1 MGVPRFQEV
10 RRSVDRARKR
20 LVFQLARAA
29 AFRAQSTDLHPIQ
42 KMLTRHFFAPVRALI
57 LLVIVSS
64 AAAALDP
71 GRPATPP
78 AIAPSLG
85 GVVRDTG
92 GFPLPHAQVVIIGLN
107 RRTSTNT
114 AGEFFFDEVTPGRYE
129 VYATLIGYAP
139 SRVAVVVPDS
149 SEAPVRVSITLRATA
164 LQLPGIEITATRVA
178 TDPLD
183 LTQSTVELSGQA
195 LSRRV
200 STSVAQTL
208 ASEPGMTQRYS
219 GPAAN
224 MPVIRGLTDDRIV
237 VLENGERSGDL
248 ASSAPDHGVTIDPL
262 RATQIEV
269 VRGPAALQYGNNAI
283 GGVVN
288 VITQEIPTTVPNH
301 VEGYFA
307 SQLESV
313 NPGGAFAASATVPVA
328 RYVAVNAH
336 GGMRRADDTRI
347 GGGGTLLNSDSRSRN
362 AGAAL
367 GVIRE
372 RFAGGVS
379 FSATDFRYGLPGA
392 EGDDELGA
400 FIRGDRQQL
409 MARSDFRLS
418 GRALT
423 ALRLDGAVQ
432 WYGHEEIEP
441 DGAVGTRFDLKTQT
455 ANAIA
460 RTRFGT
466 VSGALGVGGLFKQYA
481 PFGEEALTPAA
492 DSRSGG
498 VFLFQDFPL
507 AVGDTAKV
515 PHLHV
520 GARYDLYAI
529 EPGGDDPKFGNP
541 ASRRFNNAS
550 GSIGITYPIAPDM
563 ALNANISRAF
573 RAPTVEEL
581 YSNGVHAAR
590 GTYEIGNADLNAE
603 TNTGGEVLLRVRQPK
618 VSAQLS
624 AFYNRINEYVTLDFV
639 RDTVV
644 DGSTMPLA
652 LYTQDDATLRGF
664 EGEVEA
670 EVFPDIVLGAMGDL
684 VRGRLESGDPL
695 PFMPAARIGGRARY
709 DDGRLSAG
717 VSFRHVFAQDDVPVA
732 ATADDP
738 SAVATASYDLF
749 DLSAGWTL
757 IRGGLV
763 HNITF
768 RVDNAFDKRY
778 REATSRIKHFA
789 FNPGRNVS
797 LVYRVLF

>member
-1 MGVPRFQEV
+1 M
-10 RRSVDRARKR
+10 
-20 LVFQLARAA
+20 
-29 AFRAQSTDLHPIQ
+29 
-42 KMLTRHFFAPVRALI
+42 VRASL
-57 LLVIVSS
+57 LLVTLAS
-64 AAAALDP
+64 AAAADP
-71 GRPATPP
+71 VRLT
-78 AIAPSLG
+78 APSLG
-85 GVVRDTG
+85 GVVRDTAG
-92 GFPLPHAQVVIIGLN
+92 TPLPHAQVVIIGLN
-107 RRTSTNT
+107 RGTSTNM
-114 AGEFFFDEVTPGRYE
+114 AGEFLFDAVTPGRYE

-139 SRVAVVVPDS
+139 SRVAISVPDA
-149 SEAPVRVSITLRATA
+149 SEAPVRVIITLRATA

-200 STSVAQTL
+200 SASVAQTL

-307 SQLESV
+307 SQVESV
-313 NPGGAFAASATVPVA
+313 NPGGALAVSATVPVA
-328 RYVAVNAH
+328 RLVAVNGHA
-336 GGMRRADDTRI
+336 GFRSSDDTRV
-347 GGGGTLLNSDSRSRN
+347 GGGGTLLNSDSRSTN
-362 AGAAL
+362 GGAAL
-367 GVIRE
+367 GVITE
-372 RFAGGVS
+372 RFTGGLS
-379 FSATDFRYGLPGA
+379 FAATGFRYGLPGA

-400 FIRGDRQQL
+400 FIRGDRQQVT
-409 MARSDFRLS
+409 ARSDFRLA
-418 GRALT
+418 GRMIT
-423 ALRLDGAVQ
+423 ALRLDGTVQ
-432 WYGHEEIEP
+432 WYGHEEVEP
-441 DGAVGTRFDLKTQT
+441 DGEVGTRFDLKTQT

-460 RTRFGT
+460 RTRMGS
-466 VSGALGVGGLFKQYA
+466 VSGAVGMGGLFKQYA

-492 DSRSGG
+492 DSRSFG

-507 AVGDTAKV
+507 VAGDTAKV

-520 GARYDLYAI
+520 GARYDTYSI
-529 EPGGDDPKFGNP
+529 EPATEGPKYG
-541 ASRRFNNAS
+541 ALESRRFGNVS
-550 GSIGITYPIAPDM
+550 GSVGITLPVARDV

-581 YSNGVHAAR
+581 FSNGVHAAR
-590 GTYEIGNADLNAE
+590 GTYEIGNSELDAE

-624 AFYNRINEYVTLDFV
+624 GFYNRINDYVILDFV
-639 RDTVV
+639 RDTIV
-644 DGSTMPLA
+644 DGSSMPLA
-652 LYTQDDATLRGF
+652 LYTQGDATLRGF
-664 EGEVEA
+664 EGEIEA
-670 EVFPDIVLGAMGDL
+670 EVFPRIVAGVMGDL

-695 PFMPAARIGGRARY
+695 PFMPAARAGGRARY
-709 DDGRLSAG
+709 DDGRFSAG
-717 VSFRHVFAQDDVPVA
+717 ASYRHVFDQSDVPVA

-738 SAVATASYDLF
+738 SAVATGSYDIL

-768 RVDNAFDKRY
+768 RIDNAFDTRY

-789 FNPGRNVS
+789 FNPGRNLS

>member
-1 MGVPRFQEV
+1 MLIRFI
-10 RRSVDRARKR
+10 
-20 LVFQLARAA
+20 RAA
-29 AFRAQSTDLHPIQ
+29 ARVSIALA
-42 KMLTRHFFAPVRALI
+42 MLALPAVAHASAPE
-57 LLVIVSS
+57 
-64 AAAALDP
+64 
-71 GRPATPP
+71 G
-78 AIAPSLG
+78 APSLT
-85 GVVRDTG
+85 GVVRDTAG
-92 GFPLPHAQVVIIGLN
+92 TPLPHAQVVIIGLN
-107 RRTSTNT
+107 RGTSSNT
-114 AGEFFFDEVTPGRYE
+114 AGEFFFDAVTPGRYE

-139 SRVAVVVPDS
+139 TRVAVVIPDT
-149 SEAPVRVSITLRATA
+149 SEAPVRITITLRATA

-219 GPAAN
+219 GPAAS

-313 NPGGAFAASATVPVA
+313 SPGGAFAASATVPVT
-328 RYVAVNAH
+328 RYVAVNGH
-336 GGMRRADDTRI
+336 GGVRTSDDTRI
-347 GGGGTLLNSDSRSRN
+347 GGGGRLLNSDSRSTN
-362 AGAAL
+362 AGVAL

-372 RFAGGVS
+372 RFAGGLG
-379 FSATDFRYGLPGA
+379 FSATGFRYGLPGA
-392 EGDDELGA
+392 AGDDELGA

-409 MARSDFRLS
+409 TARTDFRLAA
-418 GRALT
+418 RAIT
-423 ALRLDGAVQ
+423 AIRLDGTAQ
-432 WYGHEEIEP
+432 WYGHEEVEP
-441 DGAVGTRFDLKTQT
+441 EGEVGTRFDLRTQT

-460 RTRFGT
+460 RTRIGT
-466 VSGALGVGGLFKQYA
+466 VSGAIGVGGLFKQYA
-481 PFGEEALTPAA
+481 PFGDEALTPAA

-507 AVGDTAKV
+507 AAGDTAKV

-520 GARYDLYAI
+520 GARYDVYDI
-529 EPGGDDPKFGNP
+529 VPGGDDPKFGDP
-541 ASRRFNNAS
+541 GSRRFNNMS
-550 GSIGITYPIAPDM
+550 GSVGITYPLGSDV
-563 ALNANISRAF
+563 ALNANLSRAF

-581 YSNGVHAAR
+581 FSNGVHAAR
-590 GTYEIGNADLNAE
+590 GTYEIGNSDLSAE
-603 TNTGGEVLLRVRQPK
+603 TNTGGEVLLRVRQPTI
-618 VSAQLS
+618 SAQLS
-624 AFYNRINEYVTLDFV
+624 AYYNRINDYVTLDFV
-639 RDTVV
+639 RDTLV
-644 DGSTMPLA
+644 DGETMPLA

-670 EVFPDIVLGAMGDL
+670 EVAPRIVAGLMGDL
-684 VRGRLESGDPL
+684 VRGELASGDPL
-695 PFMPAARIGGRARY
+695 PFMPAARAGAIARY
-709 DDGRLSAG
+709 DDGRFSAG
-717 VSFRHVFAQDDVPVA
+717 VSYRHVFAQDDVPLA
-732 ATADDP
+732 ATDDDP
-738 SAVATASYDLF
+738 SAVATAAYDLF
-749 DLSAGWTL
+749 DLSAGWTV

-768 RVDNAFDKRY
+768 RVDNALDKRY

>member
-1 MGVPRFQEV
+1 MSNKSLCALR
-10 RRSVDRARKR
+10 
-20 LVFQLARAA
+20 
-29 AFRAQSTDLHPIQ
+29 
-42 KMLTRHFFAPVRALI
+42 RALI
-57 LLVIVSS
+57 ALVFVTAPLAAAETRRASS
-64 AAAALDP
+64 AAPLAGIVQDSA
-71 GRPATPP
+71 G
-78 AIAPSLG
+78 I
-85 GVVRDTG
+85 
-92 GFPLPHAQVVIIGLN
+92 PLPHAQVAIIGLN
-107 RRTSTNT
+107 RGTSTNA
-114 AGEFFFDEVTPGRYE
+114 AGEFFFSSVSPGRYE

-139 SRVAVVVPDS
+139 SRVSVLIPDS
-149 SEAPVRVSITLRATA
+149 SAAPVRIVITMRATA

-219 GPAAN
+219 GPTAN

-262 RATQIEV
+262 RASQIEV

-307 SQLESV
+307 SQMESV
-313 NPGGAFAASATVPVA
+313 NPGGAFAVSATAPVG
-328 RYVAVNAH
+328 RIVAVNAH
-336 GGMRRADDTRI
+336 GGIRAADDTRI
-347 GGGGTLLNSDSRSRN
+347 GGGGTLLNSYSRSTN
-362 AGAAL
+362 AGLAV

-372 RFAGGVS
+372 RFNSGLSFAAGN
-379 FSATDFRYGLPGA
+379 FRYGLPGA
-392 EGDDELGA
+392 AGDEELGA
-400 FIRGDRQQL
+400 FITGSRQQVT
-409 MARSDFRLS
+409 ARSDFRLADRS
-418 GRALT
+418 FT
-423 ALRLDGAVQ
+423 AIRLDGTLQ
-432 WYGHEEIEP
+432 WYGHDEIEP
-441 DGAVGTRFDLKTQT
+441 SGEIGTRFDLKTQT

-460 RTRFGT
+460 RTRFGS
-466 VSGALGVGGLFKQYA
+466 VSGAIGVGGLFKQYA

-492 DSRSGG
+492 DTRSGG
-498 VFLFQDFPL
+498 IFVFQDFPL
-507 AVGDTAKV
+507 AAGDTAKV
-515 PHLHV
+515 PHLHL
-520 GARYDLYAI
+520 GARFDTYTMQ
-529 EPGGDDPKFGNP
+529 PKGDEARFGTPETRNF
-541 ASRRFNNAS
+541 RNFS
-550 GSIGITYPIAPDM
+550 GSIGATYPLASDVS
-563 ALNANISRAF
+563 LNANVSRAF

-590 GTYEIGNADLNAE
+590 GTYEIGNEDLESE
-603 TNTGGEVLLRVRQPK
+603 TNTGGEVLLRVRRPR
-618 VSAQLS
+618 VSSQLS
-624 AFYNRINEYVTLDFV
+624 AFYNRIDNYVILDFV
-639 RDTVV
+639 RDTLV
-644 DGSTMPLA
+644 DGSNMPLA
-652 LYTQDDATLRGF
+652 FYTQGNATLRGF

-670 EVFPDIVLGAMGDL
+670 EVMPRVVAGVMGDV
-684 VRGRLESGDPL
+684 VRGKLESDEPL
-695 PFMPAARIGGRARY
+695 PFMPATRLGTRARY
-709 DDGRLSAG
+709 DDGRFSAG
-717 VSFRHVFAQDDVPVA
+717 FDYRHVFAQNDVPAA

-738 SAVATASYDLF
+738 SSIATDAYDLL

>member
-1 MGVPRFQEV
+1 MR
-10 RRSVDRARKR
+10 
-20 LVFQLARAA
+20 
-29 AFRAQSTDLHPIQ
+29 
-42 KMLTRHFFAPVRALI
+42 
-57 LLVIVSS
+57 
-64 AAAALDP
+64 P
-71 GRPATPP
+71 GT
-78 AIAPSLG
+78 APSLG
-85 GVVRDTG
+85 GVVRDTAG
-92 GFPLPHAQVVIIGLN
+92 TALPHAQVVIIGLN
-107 RRTSTNT
+107 RGTSTNA

-139 SRVAVVVPDS
+139 SRVAVVVPDT
-149 SEAPVRVSITLRATA
+149 SEAPVRVTIVMRATA

-183 LTQSTVELSGQA
+183 ITQSTVELSGQA

-288 VITQEIPTTVPNH
+288 VITQEIPTAVPNH

-307 SQLESV
+307 SQVETV

-336 GGMRRADDTRI
+336 GGMRTAKDTRV
-347 GGGGTLLNSDSRSRN
+347 GGGEELLNSDSRSSN
-362 AGAAL
+362 GGVAL

-372 RFAGGVS
+372 RFTGGLS
-379 FSATDFRYGLPGA
+379 FGATGFRYGLPGV

-409 MARSDFRLS
+409 TARSDFRLS

-423 ALRLDGAVQ
+423 ALRFDGTLQ
-432 WYGHEEIEP
+432 WYGHEEVEP
-441 DGAVGTRFDLKTQT
+441 NGEVGTRFDLKTQT

-507 AVGDTAKV
+507 AAGDTAKV

-520 GARYDLYAI
+520 GARYDVYAI
-529 EPGGDDPKFGNP
+529 EPGDDPEFGSRS
-541 ASRRFNNAS
+541 SRRFNNVS
-550 GSIGITYPIAPDM
+550 GSVGITYPIARDV

-590 GTYEIGNADLNAE
+590 GTYEIGDDDLNAE
-603 TNTGGEVLLRVRQPK
+603 TNTGGEVLLRVRQPR

-624 AFYNRINEYVTLDFV
+624 AFYNRINDYVILDFV

-664 EGEVEA
+664 EGEIEA
-670 EVFPDIVLGAMGDL
+670 EIFPKIVAGVMGDL

-695 PFMPAARIGGRARY
+695 PFMPAARVGGRGRY
-709 DDGRLSAG
+709 DDGRFSAG
-717 VSFRHVFAQDDVPVA
+717 LSYRHVFAQNDVPVA
-732 ATADDP
+732 ATDEDP
-738 SAVATASYDLF
+738 SAVATESYDLF

-768 RVDNAFDKRY
+768 RLDNAFDRRY

>member
-1 MGVPRFQEV
+1 MIHNLTFKTV
-10 RRSVDRARKR
+10 RT
-20 LVFQLARAA
+20 VFVM
-29 AFRAQSTDLHPIQ
+29 AFITA
-42 KMLTRHFFAPVRALI
+42 
-57 LLVIVSS
+57 SS
-64 AAAALDP
+64 AAADIRDN
-71 GRPATPP
+71 GM
-78 AIAPSLG
+78 APSLG
-85 GVVRDTG
+85 GVVRDTAG
-92 GFPLPHAQVVIIGLN
+92 APLPHAQVVIIGLN
-107 RRTSTNT
+107 RGTSTNA

-149 SEAPVRVSITLRATA
+149 SAAPVRVTITMRATA

-208 ASEPGMTQRYS
+208 ASEPGLAQRYS

-248 ASSAPDHGVTIDPL
+248 ASSAPDHGLTIDPL

-307 SQLESV
+307 SQVESV
-313 NPGGAFAASATVPVA
+313 NPGGAFAASATLPVS
-328 RYVAVNAH
+328 RFVAVNAH
-336 GGMRRADDTRI
+336 GGMRSADDTRI
-347 GGGGTLLNSDSRSRN
+347 GGGGTLLNSDSRSSN
-362 AGAAL
+362 AGVAV

-372 RFAGGVS
+372 RVTSGVS
-379 FSATDFRYGLPGA
+379 FAASRFRYGLPGA
-392 EGDDELGA
+392 EGDEELGA
-400 FIRGDRQQL
+400 YIRGDRRQ
-409 MARSDFRLS
+409 ATVRSDFRLA
-418 GRALT
+418 GGAIT
-423 ALRLDGAVQ
+423 ALRLDGTLQ
-432 WYGHEEIEP
+432 WYGHEEVEP
-441 DGAVGTRFDLKTQT
+441 NGEVGTRFDLKTQT
-455 ANAIA
+455 ANAIG
-460 RTRFGT
+460 RTRLGS
-466 VSGALGVGGLFKQYA
+466 VAGAVGVGGLFKQYA
-481 PFGEEALTPAA
+481 PFGEEALTPAV
-492 DSRSGG
+492 DTRSYGLF
-498 VFLFQDFPL
+498 VFQDFPL
-507 AVGDTAKV
+507 AAGDTAKV

-520 GARYDLYAI
+520 GARYDTYGMD
-529 EPGGDDPKFGNP
+529 PQPDDPRFGSL
-541 ASRRFNNAS
+541 ASREFRNFS
-550 GSIGITYPIAPDM
+550 GSIGATYPIASDVS
-563 ALNANISRAF
+563 LNANVSRAF

-590 GTYEIGNADLNAE
+590 GTYEIGNQDLGSE
-603 TNTGGEVLLRVRQPK
+603 TNTGGEVLLRVRRPK
-618 VSAQLS
+618 VSSQLS
-624 AFYNRINEYVTLDFV
+624 AFYNRIDNYVILDFV
-639 RDTVV
+639 RDTLVE
-644 DGSTMPLA
+644 GSSMPLA
-652 LYTQDDATLRGF
+652 VYTQGDATLRGF
-664 EGEVEA
+664 EGEIEA
-670 EVFPDIVLGAMGDL
+670 EVLPRIVAGVMGDL
-684 VRGRLESGDPL
+684 VRGRLESGQPL
-695 PFMPAARIGGRARY
+695 PFMPAARAGFRTRY
-709 DDGRLSAG
+709 DDGRFSAG
-717 VSFRHVFAQDDVPVA
+717 FDYRHVFAQDDVPVA
-732 ATADDP
+732 ATGDDP
-738 SAVATASYDLF
+738 SAVATGAYDLL

-768 RVDNAFDKRY
+768 RVDNAFDRRY

>member
-1 MGVPRFQEV
+1 M
-10 RRSVDRARKR
+10 SSR
-20 LVFQLARAA
+20 LFRAA
-29 AFRAQSTDLHPIQ
+29 ARVSL
-42 KMLTRHFFAPVRALI
+42 ALMI
-57 LLVIVSS
+57 AATS
-64 AAAALDP
+64 AAAGPIASD
-71 GRPATPP
+71 G
-78 AIAPSLG
+78 APSLA
-85 GVVRDTG
+85 GVVRDTAG
-92 GFPLPHAQVVIIGLN
+92 TPLPHAQVVIIGLN
-107 RRTSTNT
+107 RGTSSNT
-114 AGEFFFDEVTPGRYE
+114 AGEFSFDAVTPGRYE

-139 SRVAVVVPDS
+139 ARVAVVIPDT
-149 SEAPVRVSITLRATA
+149 SEAPVRITITMRATA

-219 GPAAN
+219 GPAAS

-248 ASSAPDHGVTIDPL
+248 ASSAPDHGVTVDPL

-307 SQLESV
+307 SQIESAS
-313 NPGGAFAASATVPVA
+313 PGGAFATSATAPVT

-336 GGMRRADDTRI
+336 GGVRASEDTRL
-347 GGGGTLLNSDSRSRN
+347 GGGGTLLNSDSRSTN
-362 AGAAL
+362 AGVAL
-367 GVIRE
+367 GLIRE
-372 RFAGGVS
+372 RFAAGFG
-379 FSATDFRYGLPGA
+379 FSATGFRYGLPGV

-400 FIRGDRQQL
+400 FIRGSRQQL
-409 MARSDFRLS
+409 TTRADFRLA
-418 GRALT
+418 GRAIT
-423 ALRLDGAVQ
+423 ALRLDGTAQ
-432 WYGHEEIEP
+432 WYGHEEVEP
-441 DGAVGTRFDLKTQT
+441 AGEVGTRFDLRTQT
-455 ANAIA
+455 TNAIA
-460 RTRFGT
+460 RTRLGT
-466 VSGALGVGGLFKQYA
+466 VSGAVGVGGLFKQYA

-507 AVGDTAKV
+507 AAGDTAKV

-520 GARYDLYAI
+520 GARYDVYDI
-529 EPGGDDPKFGNP
+529 VPGKDDPKFGNP
-541 ASRRFNNAS
+541 GSRRFNNMS
-550 GSIGITYPIAPDM
+550 GSLGITYPLTSDV

-581 YSNGVHAAR
+581 FSNGVHAAR

-603 TNTGGEVLLRVRQPK
+603 TNIGGEVLLRARQPK

-624 AFYNRINEYVTLDFV
+624 AYYNRINDYVILDFV
-639 RDTVV
+639 RDTLV
-644 DGSTMPLA
+644 DGATMPLA
-652 LYTQDDATLRGF
+652 LYTQNDATLRGF
-664 EGEVEA
+664 EGEFEA
-670 EVFPDIVLGAMGDL
+670 EVAPRVVAGLMGDL

-695 PFMPAARIGGRARY
+695 PFMPAARAGGRARY
-709 DDGRLSAG
+709 DDGHFSAG
-717 VSFRHVFAQDDVPVA
+717 VSYRHAFAQDDVPAA
-732 ATADDP
+732 ATDGDP
-738 SAVATASYDLF
+738 SAIATAAYDLV

-768 RVDNAFDKRY
+768 RVDNALDKRY

>member
-1 MGVPRFQEV
+1 MFT
-10 RRSVDRARKR
+10 RS
-20 LVFQLARAA
+20 FRAA
-29 AFRAQSTDLHPIQ
+29 ACAFL
-42 KMLTRHFFAPVRALI
+42 ALAI
-57 LLVIVSS
+57 PAAS
-64 AAAALDP
+64 AEAISA
-71 GRPATPP
+71 RPES
-78 AIAPSLG
+78 APSLA
-85 GVVRDTG
+85 GVVRDTAG
-92 GFPLPHAQVVIIGLN
+92 TPLPHAQVVIIGLN
-107 RRTSTNT
+107 RGTSSNT
-114 AGEFFFDEVTPGRYE
+114 AGEFFFDAVSPGRYE

-139 SRVAVVVPDS
+139 ARVAVVIPDGS
-149 SEAPVRVSITLRATA
+149 DAPVRITITMRATA

-219 GPAAN
+219 GPAAS

-248 ASSAPDHGVTIDPL
+248 AASAPDHGVTIDPL

-307 SQLESV
+307 SQVESAS
-313 NPGGAFAASATVPVA
+313 PGGAFAASATVPVT
-328 RYVAVNAH
+328 RYVAVGAH
-336 GGMRRADDTRI
+336 GGVRATDDTRL
-347 GGGGTLLNSDSRSRN
+347 GGGGTLLNSDSRSTN

-367 GVIRE
+367 GLIRE
-372 RFAGGVS
+372 RLAAGLG
-379 FSATDFRYGLPGA
+379 FSATGFRYGLPGV

-400 FIRGDRQQL
+400 FITGSRQQL
-409 MARSDFRLS
+409 TARADFRLA
-418 GRALT
+418 GRAVT
-423 ALRLDGAVQ
+423 ALRLDGSAQ
-432 WYGHEEIEP
+432 WYGHEEVEP
-441 DGAVGTRFDLKTQT
+441 EGEVGTRFDLKTQT
-455 ANAIA
+455 VNAIA
-460 RTRFGT
+460 RTRIGT
-466 VSGALGVGGLFKQYA
+466 VSGAVGAGGLFRQYA

-507 AVGDTAKV
+507 AAGDTAKV

-520 GARYDLYAI
+520 GARYDIYDI
-529 EPGGDDPKFGNP
+529 VPGKNDPKFGNP
-541 ASRRFNNAS
+541 GSRRFNNVS
-550 GSIGITYPIAPDM
+550 GSLGITYPLASDV
-563 ALNANISRAF
+563 ALNANVSRAF

-581 YSNGVHAAR
+581 FSNGVHAAR
-590 GTYEIGNADLNAE
+590 GTYEVGNANLSAE
-603 TNTGGEVLLRVRQPK
+603 TNTGGEVLLRVRRPK
-618 VSAQLS
+618 MSAQLS
-624 AFYNRINEYVTLDFV
+624 AYYNRIDDYVILDFV

-644 DGSTMPLA
+644 DGGAMPLA

-664 EGEVEA
+664 EGEIEA
-670 EVFPDIVLGAMGDL
+670 EVAPRIVAGLMGDV

-695 PFMPAARIGGRARY
+695 PFMPAARAGGRARY
-709 DDGRLSAG
+709 DDGRFSAG
-717 VSFRHVFAQDDVPVA
+717 LSYRHVFAQNDVPAA
-732 ATADDP
+732 ATDDDP
-738 SAVATASYDLF
+738 SAIATASYDIV

-768 RVDNAFDKRY
+768 RVDNALDKRY

-789 FNPGRNVS
+789 FNPGRGMS

>member
-1 MGVPRFQEV
+1 MPTGNLC
-10 RRSVDRARKR
+10 A
-20 LVFQLARAA
+20 
-29 AFRAQSTDLHPIQ
+29 
-42 KMLTRHFFAPVRALI
+42 MVRASL
-57 LLVIVSS
+57 LLVTLAS
-64 AAAALDP
+64 AAAADP
-71 GRPATPP
+71 VRLT
-78 AIAPSLG
+78 APSLG
-85 GVVRDTG
+85 GVVRDTAG
-92 GFPLPHAQVVIIGLN
+92 TPLPHAQVVIIGLN
-107 RRTSTNT
+107 RGTSTNM
-114 AGEFFFDEVTPGRYE
+114 AGEFLFDAVTPGRYE

-139 SRVAVVVPDS
+139 SRVAISVPDA
-149 SEAPVRVSITLRATA
+149 SEAPVRVIITLRATA

-200 STSVAQTL
+200 SASVAQTL

-307 SQLESV
+307 SQVESV
-313 NPGGAFAASATVPVA
+313 NPGGALAVSATVPVA
-328 RYVAVNAH
+328 RLVAVNGHA
-336 GGMRRADDTRI
+336 GFRSSDDTRV
-347 GGGGTLLNSDSRSRN
+347 GGGGTLLNSDSRSTN
-362 AGAAL
+362 GGAAL
-367 GVIRE
+367 GVITE
-372 RFAGGVS
+372 RFTGGLS
-379 FSATDFRYGLPGA
+379 FAATGFRYGLPGA

-400 FIRGDRQQL
+400 FIRGDRQQVT
-409 MARSDFRLS
+409 ARSDFRLA
-418 GRALT
+418 GRMIT
-423 ALRLDGAVQ
+423 ALRLDGTVQ
-432 WYGHEEIEP
+432 WYGHEEVEP
-441 DGAVGTRFDLKTQT
+441 DGEVGTRFDLKTQT

-460 RTRFGT
+460 RTRMGS
-466 VSGALGVGGLFKQYA
+466 VSGAVGMGGLFKQYA

-492 DSRSGG
+492 DSRSFG

-507 AVGDTAKV
+507 VAGDTAKV

-520 GARYDLYAI
+520 GARYDTYSI
-529 EPGGDDPKFGNP
+529 EPATEDPKYG
-541 ASRRFNNAS
+541 ALESRRFGNVS
-550 GSIGITYPIAPDM
+550 GSVGITLPVARDV

-581 YSNGVHAAR
+581 FSNGVHAAR
-590 GTYEIGNADLNAE
+590 GTYEIGNSELDAE

-624 AFYNRINEYVTLDFV
+624 GFYNRINDYVILDFV
-639 RDTVV
+639 RDTIV
-644 DGSTMPLA
+644 DGSSMPLA
-652 LYTQDDATLRGF
+652 LYTQGDATLRGF
-664 EGEVEA
+664 EGEIEA
-670 EVFPDIVLGAMGDL
+670 EVFPRIVAGVMGDL

-695 PFMPAARIGGRARY
+695 PFMPAARAGGRARY
-709 DDGRLSAG
+709 DDGRFSAG
-717 VSFRHVFAQDDVPVA
+717 ASYRHVFDQSDVPVA

-738 SAVATASYDLF
+738 SAVATGSYDIL

-768 RVDNAFDKRY
+768 RIDNAFDTRY

-789 FNPGRNVS
+789 FNPGRNLS

>member
-1 MGVPRFQEV
+1 MFCA
-10 RRSVDRARKR
+10 SYRAM
-20 LVFQLARAA
+20 LTVSLIVLAA
-29 AFRAQSTDLHPIQ
+29 APAG
-42 KMLTRHFFAPVRALI
+42 
-57 LLVIVSS
+57 
-64 AAAALDP
+64 AAIHWPDN
-71 GRPATPP
+71 
-78 AIAPSLG
+78 APSLG
-85 GVVRDTG
+85 GVVRDTAG
-92 GFPLPHAQVVIIGLN
+92 TPLPHAQVVIIGLN
-107 RRTSTNT
+107 RGTSTNA
-114 AGEFFFDEVTPGRYE
+114 AGEFFFNAVTPGRYE

-139 SRVAVVVPDS
+139 SRVAVVVPDNS
-149 SEAPVRVSITLRATA
+149 DAPVRITITMRATA

-208 ASEPGMTQRYS
+208 ASEPGVAQRYS
-219 GPAAN
+219 GPAAS
-224 MPVIRGLTDDRIV
+224 MPVIRGLTDDRII

-307 SQLESV
+307 TQMESV
-313 NPGGAFAASATVPVA
+313 NPGGAFAASATAPVGSV
-328 RYVAVNAH
+328 VAVNAH
-336 GGMRRADDTRI
+336 GGIRAADDTRI
-347 GGGGTLLNSDSRSRN
+347 GGGGTLLNSYSRSTN
-362 AGAAL
+362 AGVAL

-372 RFAGGVS
+372 RNNSGLSYAAGN
-379 FSATDFRYGLPGA
+379 FRYGLPGVA
-392 EGDDELGA
+392 GDEELGA
-400 FIRGDRQQL
+400 FITGSRQQL
-409 MARSDFRLS
+409 TARSDFRLA
-418 GRALT
+418 GRTLT
-423 ALRLDGAVQ
+423 AIRLDGTLQ

-441 DGAVGTRFDLKTQT
+441 SGEVGTRFDLRTQT

-460 RTRFGT
+460 RTRFGS
-466 VSGALGVGGLFKQYA
+466 VAGAVGIGGLFKQYA

-492 DSRSGG
+492 DTRSAGIF
-498 VFLFQDFPL
+498 VFQDFPL
-507 AVGDTAKV
+507 AAGDTAKV

-520 GARYDLYAI
+520 GARYDTYRMQ
-529 EPGGDDPKFGNP
+529 PKGDEARFGSPETREFQN
-541 ASRRFNNAS
+541 FS
-550 GSIGITYPIAPDM
+550 GSVGATYPVAEDVS
-563 ALNANISRAF
+563 LNANVSRAF

-590 GTYEIGNADLNAE
+590 GTYEIGNEDLGSE
-603 TNTGGEVLLRVRQPK
+603 TNTGGEVLLRVRRPK
-618 VSAQLS
+618 LSSQLS
-624 AFYNRINEYVTLDFV
+624 AFYNRIDNYVILDFV

-644 DGSTMPLA
+644 DGSSMPLA
-652 LYTQDDATLRGF
+652 LYRQGNATLKGF

-670 EVFPDIVLGAMGDL
+670 EVVPKVVAGVMADL
-684 VRGRLESGDPL
+684 VRGRFESDEPL
-695 PFMPAARIGGRARY
+695 PFMPATRVGARARY
-709 DDGRLSAG
+709 DDGRFSAG
-717 VSFRHVFAQDDVPVA
+717 FDYRHVFAQDDVPAA

-738 SAVATASYDLF
+738 SGIATEAYDLF

-768 RVDNAFDKRY
+768 RLDNAFDKRY

>member
-1 MGVPRFQEV
+1 MLNRLL
-10 RRSVDRARKR
+10 RAPS
-20 LVFQLARAA
+20 LALA
-29 AFRAQSTDLHPIQ
+29 
-42 KMLTRHFFAPVRALI
+42 
-57 LLVIVSS
+57 LLVILS
-64 AAAALDP
+64 APGAADP
-71 GRPATPP
+71 TFVPA
-78 AIAPSLG
+78 APSLG
-85 GVVRDTG
+85 GVVRDTSG
-92 GFPLPHAQVVIIGLN
+92 TPLPHAQVVIVGLN
-107 RRTSTNT
+107 RGTSTN
-114 AGEFFFDEVTPGRYE
+114 ASGEFFFNAVTPGRYE

-139 SRVAVVVPDS
+139 ARVAVVVPDTS
-149 SEAPVRVSITLRATA
+149 DAPVRVTIVMRATA

-248 ASSAPDHGVTIDPL
+248 ASSAPDHGLTIDPL

-283 GGVVN
+283 GGAVN

-307 SQLESV
+307 SQLESA
-313 NPGGAFAASATVPVA
+313 NPGGAFAASATAPVGSV
-328 RYVAVNAH
+328 VAVNAH
-336 GGMRRADDTRI
+336 GGLRNSDDTRT
-347 GGGGTLLNSDSRSRN
+347 GGGGTLLNSYSRSSN
-362 AGAAL
+362 AGVAL
-367 GVIRE
+367 GLIRE
-372 RFAGGVS
+372 RVTSGLSFA
-379 FSATDFRYGLPGA
+379 ATGFRYGLPGA
-392 EGDDELGA
+392 AGDDELGA
-400 FIRGDRQQL
+400 FISGNRQQL
-409 MARSDFRLS
+409 TARTDFRLA
-418 GRALT
+418 GAVT
-423 ALRLDGAVQ
+423 AIRLDGTLQ
-432 WYGHEEIEP
+432 WYGHREVEP
-441 DGAVGTRFDLKTQT
+441 SGEVGTLFDLKTQT

-460 RTRFGT
+460 RTRLGS
-466 VSGALGVGGLFKQYA
+466 VSGALGIGGLFKQYA

-492 DSRSGG
+492 DTRSFGAF
-498 VFLFQDFPL
+498 VFQDFPL
-507 AVGDTAKV
+507 AAGDTARV

-520 GARYDLYAI
+520 GARLDSYRMD
-529 EPGGDDPKFGNP
+529 PSTDDP
-541 ASRRFNNAS
+541 RFDSPEARDFTNFS
-550 GSIGITYPIAPDM
+550 GSVGVTYPLASDVS
-563 ALNANISRAF
+563 LNANISRAF

-590 GTYEIGNADLNAE
+590 GTYEIGNHDLRSE
-603 TNTGGEVLLRVRQPK
+603 TNTGGEVLLRVRRPM

-624 AFYNRINEYVTLDFV
+624 AFYNRIDDYVILDFV
-639 RDTVV
+639 RDTLV
-644 DGSTMPLA
+644 DGDAMPLA
-652 LYTQDDATLRGF
+652 LYTQENATLRGF

-670 EVFPDIVLGAMGDL
+670 EVMPRIVAGVMADM
-684 VRGRLESGDPL
+684 VRGRLESDAPL
-695 PFMPAARIGGRARY
+695 PFMPAARVGARTRY
-709 DDGRLSAG
+709 DDGRFSAG
-717 VSFRHVFAQDDVPVA
+717 FDYRHVFAQKDVPVA
-732 ATADDP
+732 ATDDDP
-738 SAVATASYDLF
+738 SAVATGSYDLL

-768 RVDNAFDKRY
+768 RVDNALDARY

-789 FNPGRNVS
+789 FSPGRNLS

>member
-1 MGVPRFQEV
+1 
-10 RRSVDRARKR
+10 
-20 LVFQLARAA
+20 
-29 AFRAQSTDLHPIQ
+29 
-42 KMLTRHFFAPVRALI
+42 MLTKVFGACYRAVLAVAV
-57 LLVIVSS
+57 LASS
-64 AAAALDP
+64 AVADP
-71 GRPATPP
+71 GPAGS
-78 AIAPSLG
+78 APSLG
-85 GVVRDTG
+85 GVVRDTAG
-92 GFPLPHAQVVIIGLN
+92 SPLPHAQVVIIGLN
-107 RRTSTNT
+107 RGTSTNA
-114 AGEFFFDEVTPGRYE
+114 AGEFFFDAVTPGRYE

-139 SRVAVVVPDS
+139 ARVAVVVPDT
-149 SEAPVRVSITLRATA
+149 SEAPVRVTIVMRTTA

-307 SQLESV
+307 SQLETV
-313 NPGGAFAASATVPVA
+313 NPGGALAASATIPVA
-328 RYVAVNAH
+328 RHLAVNLH
-336 GGMRRADDTRI
+336 GGVRSADDTRT

-362 AGAAL
+362 GGAAL
-367 GVIRE
+367 GIIRE
-372 RFAGGVS
+372 RFAGGLS
-379 FSATDFRYGLPGA
+379 FAATGFRYGLPGA

-400 FIRGDRQQL
+400 FIRGDRQQVT
-409 MARSDFRLS
+409 ARTDFRLS
-418 GRALT
+418 GRAIT
-423 ALRLDGAVQ
+423 AVRLDGTVQ
-432 WYGHEEIEP
+432 WYGHEEVEP
-441 DGAVGTRFDLKTQT
+441 DGEVGTRFDLKTQT

-460 RTRFGT
+460 RTRFGP
-466 VSGALGVGGLFKQYA
+466 VSGAVGVGGLFKQYA

-498 VFLFQDFPL
+498 IFLFQDFPL
-507 AVGDTAKV
+507 VAGDTAKV

-520 GARYDLYAI
+520 GARYDVYVI
-529 EPGGDDPKFGNP
+529 DPGADDPAFG
-541 ASRRFNNAS
+541 ASGSRSFNNVS
-550 GSIGITYPIAPDM
+550 GSIGITYPVAPDV

-581 YSNGVHAAR
+581 FSDGVHAAR
-590 GTYEIGNADLNAE
+590 GTYEIGNPELAAA
-603 TNTGGEVLLRVRQPK
+603 TNTGGEVLLRVRRPQ

-624 AFYNRINEYVTLDFV
+624 AFYNRINDYVILDFV
-639 RDTVV
+639 RDTIL
-644 DGSTMPLA
+644 DGSSMPLA
-652 LYTQDDATLRGF
+652 LYTQGDATLRGF
-664 EGEVEA
+664 EGEIEA
-670 EVFPDIVLGAMGDL
+670 EVLPRIVAGVMGDM

-695 PFMPAARIGGRARY
+695 PFMPAARAGAQARY
-709 DDGRLSAG
+709 DDGRFSVGA
-717 VSFRHVFAQDDVPVA
+717 SYRHVFDQNDVPAA
-732 ATADDP
+732 ATDDDP

-757 IRGGLV
+757 IKGGLV

-768 RVDNAFDKRY
+768 RIDNAFDTRY